1 MRPSLLFL
9 LLTLFT
15 AGALAEAPLYNR
27 VSLSE
32 QASTELENDRMVAI
46 LFAQAEGHD
55 TVALAR
61 EVNRSVR
68 QAVNK
73 ARQRPG
79 IEVSTLNYRTQPV
92 YEKGRIVRW
101 RVAQQVRL
109 ESRDGQ
115 ALGKLIGELQSGSL
129 RVQSLGY
136 RLSEEKRRQ
145 HIDEVIEQ
153 ALQRFTH
160 RAQRIAATL
169 GKKGYRLV
177 RLSVNEGL
185 PGPTP
190 VRLEAMMADTPLARR
205 AGPVTIEAGTA
216 RLSVTVSGE
225 IELLD

>member
-1 MRPSLLFL
+1 MRQSLLFL

-15 AGALAEAPLYNR
+15 AGALAEAPPYNR

-55 TVALAR
+55 TVAPAR
-61 EVNRSVR
+61 EVNRTVR

-101 RVAQQVRL
+101 RVTQQVRL
-109 ESRDGQ
+109 ESHEGQ
-115 ALGKLIGELQSGSL
+115 ALGKLIGELQSDSL

-169 GKKGYRLV
+169 GRKGYRLV
-177 RLSVNEGL
+177 RLSVNEGR

-190 VRLEAMMADTPLARR
+190 VRLDAMVADTPLARR
-205 AGPVTIEAGTA
+205 AGPVTIESRPAPRA
-216 RLSVTVSGE
+216 
-225 IELLD
+225 

>member
-9 LLTLFT
+9 LLLLF
-15 AGALAEAPLYNR
+15 AVDALAELPLYNR

-32 QASTELENDRMVAI
+32 AASTELENDRMVAI
-46 LFAQAEGHD
+46 LFAQAEGLD

-61 EVNRSVR
+61 EVNRSVQ

-101 RVAQQVRL
+101 RVTQQVRL
-109 ESRDGQ
+109 ESHDSQ
-115 ALGKLIGELQSGSL
+115 TLGKLIGALQSATL
-129 RVQSLGY
+129 RMQSLGY

-145 HIDEVIEQ
+145 HIDEVIGQ

-160 RAQRIAATL
+160 RAQRITATL

-177 RLSVNEGL
+177 RLSVNEGR
-185 PGPTP
+185 PGPVP
-190 VRLEAMMADTPLARR
+190 IRLEAMTADAPLARR
-205 AGPVTIEAGTA
+205 TGPVTIEAGSA